1 MTDTRVSF
9 TTLGVLSEY
18 GPRMNYLKYK
28 SMLCRA
34 AMIVVAVAAT
44 TCLLGGCD
52 KTTSGANSLPA
63 ESTCASDSVDTLHLL
78 PAIPVCT
85 TDDWMCSAKCRVGDA
100 GSCLAM
106 AYAMEKRLQ
115 DEGESARFYDRA
127 CLLGAANACT
137 NYAAGIWAGPHSE
150 GQLACARRT
159 FEKACAAKERF
170 ACGMVGRVMLE
181 STDSPAYAEG
191 RRYLEAACKEVGGF
205 ACRVLA
211 KHLESGKLGDY
222 RPELVRT
229 LLARACA
236 GGDPDACGEPKTASE
251 TFH

>member
-1 MTDTRVSF
+1 MAVSAKMPRLQPWSSVSPLRRVKGS
-9 TTLGVLSEY
+9 L
-18 GPRMNYLKYK
+18 R
-28 SMLCRA
+28 RA
-34 AMIVVAVAAT
+34 APALDPAPRRQKPCPLFWRRQIV
-44 TCLLGGCD
+44 
-52 KTTSGANSLPA
+52 
-63 ESTCASDSVDTLHLL
+63 SDLRSH
-78 PAIPVCT
+78 
-85 TDDWMCSAKCRVGDA
+85 S
-100 GSCLAM
+100 
-106 AYAMEKRLQ
+106 Q
-115 DEGESARFYDRA
+115 GESARLYRRA

-137 NYAAGIWAGPHSE
+137 NYAAGIWPGQNTE

-159 FEKACAAKERF
+159 FEKACAAKEPF

-181 STDSPAYAEG
+181 SVNPPAYAEG
-191 RRYLEAACKEVGGF
+191 RRYLEAACEEHGGF

-236 GGDPDACGEPKTASE
+236 RGDPDACGEPRTASG

>member
-1 MTDTRVSF
+1 
-9 TTLGVLSEY
+9 
-18 GPRMNYLKYK
+18 MNYQKYP
-28 SMLCRA
+28 SVFRRA
-34 AMIVVAVAAT
+34 AMIGVLVVAAT
-44 TCLLGGCD
+44 RLFGGCGE
-52 KTTSGANSLPA
+52 TTSG
-63 ESTCASDSVDTLHLL
+63 TDSVLADRACAPDSVRTLHLL
-78 PAIPVCT
+78 PTVPVCT
-85 TDDWMCSAKCRVGDA
+85 ADDWMCSAKCRVGDA

-106 AYAMEKRLQ
+106 AYAMQKDSKRH
-115 DEGESARFYDRA
+115 GESARLYRRA

-137 NYAAGIWAGPHSE
+137 NYAAGIWVEQDSE

-159 FEKACAAKERF
+159 FEKACAAKEPF

-181 STDSPAYAEG
+181 SANPPAYAEG
-191 RRYLEAACKEVGGF
+191 RRYLEAACEEHGGF
-205 ACRVLA
+205 SCRVLA

-236 GGDPDACGEPKTASE
+236 RGDPDACGEPKTASE

>member
-1 MTDTRVSF
+1 
-9 TTLGVLSEY
+9 
-18 GPRMNYLKYK
+18 MNYQKY
-28 SMLCRA
+28 SSVFRRA
-34 AMIVVAVAAT
+34 AMIGVMVVAAT
-44 TCLLGGCD
+44 HLLGGCGE
-52 KTTSGANSLPA
+52 TTSGADSVLAEQACAADSVNSLH
-63 ESTCASDSVDTLHLL
+63 HL
-78 PAIPVCT
+78 PTVPVCT
-85 TDDWMCSAKCRVGDA
+85 ADDWMCSAKCRVGDA

-106 AYAMEKRLQ
+106 AYAMQKESMPP
-115 DEGESARFYDRA
+115 GESARLYRRA

-137 NYAAGIWAGPHSE
+137 NYAAGIWPGQNTE

-159 FEKACAAKERF
+159 FEKACAAKEPF

-181 STDSPAYAEG
+181 SVNPPAYAEG
-191 RRYLEAACKEVGGF
+191 RRYLEAACEEHGGF

-236 GGDPDACGEPKTASE
+236 RGDPDACGEPRTASE